1 MESQTHL
8 LILDLATVLGVAA
21 LTTLL
26 FRRLKQP
33 AVLGY
38 LMAGLIVGPHVPVP
52 LVAHL
57 ANIQT
62 LAELGV
68 ILLMFSVGLEFDFR
82 KLAREGVPAVF
93 LGVVQ
98 VGLTTWL
105 GYMVGRALG
114 WGLRESTLMAA
125 ALAVS
130 STMIIAKLFEEHG
143 AKGPFRDLVFSVLV
157 VQDLYAILLLA
168 GLDTSSA
175 AAGGVGSALA
185 RVGLFLAG
193 LLGLGGLLLPPLLRW
208 AADHGRDETL
218 LVASVGA
225 CFTCA
230 VLASKFGCSPA
241 LGAFAAGMLAARSRR
256 VRPIERLVLPV
267 RDLFGAIFFVAVG
280 MLMDPRVLASQAGP
294 ILALSAVVLLG
305 SAAGG
310 ILGAAIGGI
319 PAPSGLRVGLTLAQ
333 PGELSFVLVGVGGA
347 AGMLFPQALPV
358 VVGVSFVTA
367 VAGPW
372 FFRRGEAI
380 ARAFDRSLPP
390 RLHRLLAGLLG
401 WTDILGRRGPRKP
414 LTGPVAYLVLDA
426 LFFNLL
432 VFGATQFRRHPL
444 ALAHPVPSAALLAA
458 GLAFLGWALYR
469 RAGQIAGLLQD
480 GAAPRGA
487 MIHQALLLAMAAPG
501 FALLQP
507 LLPRGPALALAA
519 GILVCLGILARIPLR
534 APPRIGSQWLLES
547 VQRPWKARA
556 PEAEP
561 VMAALRLAPESPF
574 AGRPQIDLE
583 LALEDGN
590 GAEIVAVRRGGQW
603 LAASSQLRLLAGD
616 MVALH
621 GTPAAMDKA
630 QGLLEG
636 R

>member
-1 MESQTHL
+1 MESNSHL
-8 LILDLATVLGVAA
+8 LIVDLATVLGVAA

-26 FRRLKQP
+26 FRRLRQP

-38 LMAGLIVGPHVPVP
+38 LLAGLIVGPHVPVP
-52 LVAHL
+52 LAAHL
-57 ANIQT
+57 QNVQT

-105 GYMVGRALG
+105 GYLAGRGLG
-114 WGLRESTLMAA
+114 WGQRESTLMAA

-157 VQDLYAILLLA
+157 VQDLFAILLLA

-175 AAGGVGSALA
+175 AAGGVGWALA

-193 LLGLGGLLLPPLLRW
+193 LLGLGGLLLPRLLRW

-230 VLASKFGCSPA
+230 VLADKFGCSPA

-280 MLMDPRVLASQAGP
+280 MLMDPRVLAGQAGP
-294 ILALSAVVLLG
+294 ILLLSAVVLLG

-310 ILGAAIGGI
+310 ALGAAAAGI

-333 PGELSFVLVGVGGA
+333 PGELSFVLVGVGAA
-347 AGMLFPQALPV
+347 AGMRFPQALPV
-358 VVGVSFVTA
+358 VVGVAFVTA
-367 VAGPW
+367 VAGPF

-380 ARAFDRSLPP
+380 ARLFDQAIPAPVHRSLA
-390 RLHRLLAGLLG
+390 RIHG
-401 WTDILGRRGPRKP
+401 WTTGLRGRGSGGAAGG
-414 LTGPVAYLVLDA
+414 TFGYLFVDA
-426 LFFNLL
+426 LLFNLL
-432 VFGATQFRRHPL
+432 AIGAIQTRHHPL
-444 ALAHPVPSAALLAA
+444 AAAHPLAAGTLLAA

-469 RAGQIAGLLQD
+469 RTGQLAGTPGLQ
-480 GAAPRGA
+480 A
-487 MIHQALLLAMAAPG
+487 ALLLALAAPSL
-501 FALLQP
+501 AVVQP

-519 GILVCLGILARIPLR
+519 GILVCVGILGRIPRRSPAL
-534 APPRIGSQWLLES
+534 GSQWLLES
-547 VQRPWKARA
+547 VRRPWREGA

-561 VMAALRLAPESPF
+561 VLAALPLAPESPF
-574 AGRPQIDLE
+574 AGRPLGDLE
-583 LALEDGN
+583 LALED
-590 GAEIVAVRRGGQW
+590 AQSPAIVAVERGGQW
-603 LAASSQLRLLAGD
+603 LPASPGLRLQAGD
-616 MVALH
+616 KVALN
-621 GTPAAMDKA
+621 GPPSALGAAES
-630 QGLLEG
+630 LLRG
-636 R
+636 